1 MSTITDSLAPLR
13 KECIKKLTELFYT
26 NAKLDKQE
34 SIQLSKSL
42 ESNLLRASYKQ
53 CQEYGEEADHS
64 LENIYIDNVR
74 CLLINCDPES
84 YVKNYELIQLL
95 CTKSINPKLVSQYV
109 TEMPYALFRGK
120 NQEII
125 DYIEKQENTT
135 YNHEIIGD
143 SQFKCRKCKKRK
155 CNVTL
160 AQLRSA
166 DEPMSVLITCRNCGH
181 NWRIG

>member
-1 MSTITDSLAPLR
+1 MSSTVEVLAPLR
-13 KECIKKLTELFYT
+13 KECIKKLSGLFYKHS
-26 NAKLDKQE
+26 KLEKKE
-34 SIQLSKSL
+34 CIQLSKSL
-42 ESNLLRASYKQ
+42 ESNLLKASYKQ
-53 CQEYGEEADHS
+53 CQEYGEEAEYS
-64 LENIYIDNVR
+64 LNDIYIDNIR
-74 CLLINCDPES
+74 SLLTNCDPDS
-84 YVKNYELIQLL
+84 YIKNYELIQLL
-95 CTKSINPKLVSQYV
+95 CSKSINTQVVSQYV

-135 YNHEIIGD
+135 YNHDIIGD

-166 DEPMSVLITCRNCGH
+166 DEPMSVLITCTSCGH

>member
-1 MSTITDSLAPLR
+1 MSLIENDLSLLR
-13 KECIKKLTELFYT
+13 KECIKRLTYLFIKNSKLNKT
-26 NAKLDKQE
+26 E

-42 ESNLLRASYKQ
+42 ESNLLKSSYKQ
-53 CQEYGEEADHS
+53 CQEYGEETDYS
-64 LENIYIDNVR
+64 LKDIYIDNVR
-74 CLLINCDPES
+74 SLLINCNPES
-84 YVKNYELIQLL
+84 YIDNYELIQLL
-95 CTKSINPKLVSQYV
+95 STKSISPKVVSQYI
-109 TEMPYALFRGK
+109 TDMPYALFRGK

-135 YNHEIIGD
+135 YNHEMIGD

-166 DEPMSVLITCRNCGH
+166 DEPMSVLITCTSCGH